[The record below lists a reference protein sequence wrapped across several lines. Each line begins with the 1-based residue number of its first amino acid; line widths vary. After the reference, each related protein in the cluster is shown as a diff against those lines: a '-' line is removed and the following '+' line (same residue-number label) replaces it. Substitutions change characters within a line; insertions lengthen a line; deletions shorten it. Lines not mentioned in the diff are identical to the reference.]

1 MKLHDV
7 AEAAVHFNFEQ
18 VYQDLNA
25 SNPESYPDELPVVL
39 WMYIYAKLLESWIFS
54 HQPTTE

>member
-7 AEAAVHFNFEQ
+7 AEATAHFNFEQ

-25 SNPESYPDELPVVL
+25 NNPESYPEDLPVVL
-39 WMYIYAKLLESWIFS
+39 WMYIYAKLLEHWIVS
-54 HQPTTE
+54 HQSK